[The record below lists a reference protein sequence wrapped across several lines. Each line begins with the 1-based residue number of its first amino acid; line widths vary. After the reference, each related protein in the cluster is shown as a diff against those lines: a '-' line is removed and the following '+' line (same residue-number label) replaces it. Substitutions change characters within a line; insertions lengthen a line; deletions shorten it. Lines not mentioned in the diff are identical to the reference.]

1 MNSSA
6 GALLRFWWLVL
17 AGIAAGALVALVV
30 FNLESSAKHTATARV
45 FVNSQSQLY
54 LRTQQTTVQPQPA
67 KVRPV
72 RGSTGVILKSV
83 QQPATSSSEAPQTQ
97 TLVNAANLFPLL
109 IESDRIKTLR
119 EARVGKI
126 PGTVKAN
133 ALNASTNTFGVFR
146 PSSLPI
152 VEVKATSATAGN
164 ASLLASS
171 TVAAFATWL
180 HQQQKG
186 AGIPSAQRITV
197 QQLASPALTTTGGP
211 SYGLPLFIGALVLLG
226 FCGLAVIADNARPA
240 RPRAEATTRPEPA
253 RSAAASPH
261 LDA

>member
-6 GALLRFWWLVL
+6 GALLRYWWLVV
-17 AGIAAGALVALVV
+17 AGIAAGVFVALVV
-30 FNLESSAKHTATARV
+30 YSLESKAKHTATARV

-54 LRTQQTTVQPQPA
+54 LRTQQTTVQPQAA

-72 RGSTGVILKSV
+72 RGKGGIKLKAV
-83 QQPATSSSEAPQTQ
+83 QQPATANNSAPDTQ
-97 TLVNAANLFPLL
+97 TLVNAANLYPLL
-109 IESDRIKTLR
+109 IESDRIKQLR
-119 EARVGKI
+119 EAQSGTI

-152 VEVKATSATAGN
+152 VEVKATSATAAN
-164 ASLLASS
+164 AERLATA
-171 TVAAFATWL
+171 TVQAFASWL
-180 HQQQKG
+180 HREQRS

-197 QQLASPALTTTGGP
+197 QQLAEPVLTTTGGP

-226 FCGLAVIADNARPA
+226 FCGLAVVVDNARPQRASTA
-240 RPRAEATTRPEPA
+240 RAPESAPTR
-253 RSAAASPH
+253 AASPH